1 MEASNGY
8 LLADGALQDYISTQR
23 AEYALALNEAQSAA
37 DAIVTAEADKIN
49 AINATTLATKDQ
61 LTALAEL
68 YQSMGANADNLA
80 EGVSY
85 YAKANEYREAAQAL
99 ADAGKS
105 LEDYDR
111 ITASM
116 FRESAGEQLA
126 SFRSTSKKDGGGEGR
141 GHVRHGG
148 AAGVAGRCRSS
159 DLPVVEG

>member
-1 MEASNGY
+1 MDAAANNAGGVGPGAYVITVVKLLEEYPQLSGYLVEASNGY
-8 LLADGALQDYISTQR
+8 LLAGGALQDYISTQR

-85 YAKANEYREAAQAL
+85 R
-99 ADAGKS
+99 GS
-105 LEDYDR
+105 L
-111 ITASM
+111 S
-116 FRESAGEQLA
+116 GC
-126 SFRSTSKKDGGGEGR
+126 
-141 GHVRHGG
+141 VRQIQ
-148 AAGVAGRCRSS
+148 R
-159 DLPVVEG
+159 LL